1 MELPTNGVVSTG
13 GDRIL
18 KGMIVIRLIL
28 MSLSVYTHTDTL
40 LDPLLKWAD
49 LWSDGIVC
57 IDDPGEAM
65 LLDSVAKKQSVCE
78 SWWGV
83 CERDCLL
90 D

>member
-49 LWSDGIVC
+49 L
-57 IDDPGEAM
+57 
-65 LLDSVAKKQSVCE
+65 
-78 SWWGV
+78 
-83 CERDCLL
+83 
-90 D
+90 